1 MNQVPDDEHF
11 QERLYLLSHFEQYMM
26 NKLNGMT
33 DYNYKDMELQ
43 TGMVFLT
50 KYWRMKH
57 VIAFRLSNEAFQVSL
72 LVHLP
77 AFSDSVCPQFNYQD
91 HTKLLLSQ
99 DGTIVTYI
107 DEKYKLWTWHL
118 TQMMRPELTA
128 QGRERRRMEK
138 AMSKLEYAR

>member
-1 MNQVPDDEHF
+1 MHRNGVFNKILEDEACDCVPAEQRDVSGK
-11 QERLYLLSHFEQYMM
+11 LYYTTSTSCLIL
-26 NKLNGMT
+26 
-33 DYNYKDMELQ
+33 
-43 TGMVFLT
+43 
-50 KYWRMKH
+50 
-57 VIAFRLSNEAFQVSL
+57 IALK
-72 LVHLP
+72 
-77 AFSDSVCPQFNYQD
+77 FNFQD

-138 AMSKLEYAR
+138 AMGKLEYAR